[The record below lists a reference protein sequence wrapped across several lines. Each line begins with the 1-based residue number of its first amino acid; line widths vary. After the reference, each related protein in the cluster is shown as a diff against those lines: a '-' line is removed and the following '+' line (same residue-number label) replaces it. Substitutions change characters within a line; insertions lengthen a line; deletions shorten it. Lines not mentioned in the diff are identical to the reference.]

1 MVLRQVFDYAIDQG
15 WLDTPNPAFGS
26 KHVKSKSEVKHQP
39 TLEWNELPEFFERL
53 QKNEPRG
60 SMVVVSA
67 VKVFFLTF
75 LRVNSLAGLRWEE
88 LDYKKD
94 L

>member
-1 MVLRQVFDYAIDQG
+1 M
-15 WLDTPNPAFGS
+15 
-26 KHVKSKSEVKHQP
+26 
-39 TLEWNELPEFFERL
+39 PEFFERL

-67 VKVFFLTF
+67 VKVLFLIF

-88 LDYKKD
+88 LDYKKNLRTVLASRMKNKQKYFVRLTD
-94 L
+94 ELKEIFY